1 MNLCHFNSFI
11 VIVEL
16 LITLLDKVVSLLGAS
31 KSLSDFQ
38 QILLFTT
45 LKNLNTET
53 VDVESRQGGLSR
65 LHLLYYLT

>member
-45 LKNLNTET
+45 LKNLNTKT
-53 VDVESRQGGLSR
+53 VDV
-65 LHLLYYLT
+65 

>member
-53 VDVESRQGGLSR
+53 VEVESRQGGLSR
-65 LHLLYYLT
+65 LHCQLGLY